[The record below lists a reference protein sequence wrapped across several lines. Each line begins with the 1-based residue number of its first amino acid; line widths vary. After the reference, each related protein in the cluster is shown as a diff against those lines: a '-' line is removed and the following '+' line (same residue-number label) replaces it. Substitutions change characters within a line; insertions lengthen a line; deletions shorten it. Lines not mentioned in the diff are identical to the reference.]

1 MMRVALVVMP
11 FAATDRPNLAVG
23 LLQAG
28 LKQHGIPTDSK
39 YFNLTFERLLDA
51 ERYQRLAVTHMTP
64 LAGEWIFSQVFYGES
79 FSSWE
84 AYENEVLDDRMWG
97 MERRDRPVV
106 RQALEL
112 APRFLRLVFESNDWS
127 RYDLVGFTSTFQQ
140 TMPSLC
146 LARMIRERYPEVKI
160 ALGGANFEAGMGRP
174 YLEGF
179 DFVDFVATGEADC
192 SFPALCQRLAD
203 VEVGRT
209 EVLEVPPGFLY
220 RDSASGE
227 IRGEPPSAGSFVD
240 LDALPTPDFGE
251 FFQVTHKAPTWLSL
265 EASRGCWWGQKAH
278 CTFCG
283 LNGSGMTYRDK
294 SWKRVVKEVDDL
306 TRSYG
311 SFPLQFAD
319 NILSMG
325 YFKDLL
331 PFWAEQEDH
340 RPKFFE
346 TKANLRRRHLALLR
360 DSGVTHI
367 QPGIESLADSTLEV
381 MQKGVSAAQNI
392 AFLRWCAEL
401 GVQPYWNL
409 IYGFPQEEPE
419 DYERNAALLRKLTHL
434 APPQGVGPIRL
445 DRFSPNFDRWQ
456 EHGFTRVAP
465 LPAYR
470 HIFPFAEESLRELAY
485 YFEYDHPRRNE
496 VLRGG
501 ERLGRIS
508 EEWKRHDEA
517 GTRGELRVL
526 PHWQGGFV
534 LRDSRPAFEPVTRKL
549 ADEEAALLF
558 ACDGPVTRARAL
570 DVAAKSLG
578 HGLQGAFQAVL
589 EATLDALL
597 DGAYIADAGKRLVAL
612 TLLPSQRRLAEQIPW
627 QKPRTA
633 DPLQRAA

>member
-1 MMRVALVVMP
+1 MP

-28 LKQHGIPTDSK
+28 LKQRGIPTDSK
-39 YFNLTFERLLDA
+39 YFNLTFESLFDA

-64 LAGEWIFSQVFYGES
+64 MAGEWIFSQVLYGQRV
-79 FSSWE
+79 SSWE
-84 AYENEVLDDRMWG
+84 SYEREVLDHRMWG
-97 MERRDRPVV
+97 MDREDRAVV
-106 RQALEL
+106 REALEL

-140 TMPSLC
+140 TLPSLC
-146 LARMIRERYPEVKI
+146 LARMIRERYPQVKI

-174 YLEGF
+174 YIEGF
-179 DFVDFVATGEADC
+179 DFVDFVSTGEADR
-192 SFPALCQRLAD
+192 SFPALCQALAD
-203 VEVGRT
+203 LEAGSAER
-209 EVLEVPPGFLY
+209 LEVPPGFLY
-220 RDSASGE
+220 RDPENGE
-227 IRGEPPSAGSFVD
+227 IRGEPVSAGRFVD
-240 LDALPTPDFGE
+240 LNALPTPDFGE
-251 FFQVTHKAPTWLSL
+251 FFQVTRKAPTWLSL

-294 SWKRVVKEVDDL
+294 SWQRVVEEIAEL
-306 TRSYG
+306 TQRYG
-311 SFPLQFAD
+311 SYPLQFAD

-331 PFWAEQEDH
+331 PFWAEQEDQ

-346 TKANLRRRHLALLR
+346 TKANLRRRHLTLLR

-367 QPGIESLADSTLEV
+367 QPGIESLADSTLQV
-381 MQKGVSAAQNI
+381 MRKGVSAAQNI

-401 GVQPYWNL
+401 EVNPYWNL
-409 IYGFPQEEPE
+409 IYGFPQEDPE
-419 DYERNAALLRKLTHL
+419 DYDRNADLLRKLTHL
-434 APPQGVGPIRL
+434 PPPQGVGPIRL

-456 EHGFTRVAP
+456 EHGFTRVSP

-470 HIFPFAEESLRELAY
+470 HIFPFPEESLWELAY
-485 YFEYDHPRRNE
+485 YFEYDHPRRAE

-508 EEWKRHDEA
+508 DEWKRRAKA
-517 GTRGELRVL
+517 GTCGELRLL
-526 PHWQGGFV
+526 PHWRGGFV
-534 LRDSRPAFEPVTRKL
+534 LRDTRYAYEPVTREVT
-549 ADEEAALLF
+549 DEETALLM

-570 DVAAKSLG
+570 DSAATALG
-578 HGLQGAFQAVL
+578 LSPKNEAATL

-597 DGAYIADAGKRLVAL
+597 DGAYIAAAGSRLITLA
-612 TLLPSQRRLAEQIPW
+612 LLPAQQRLSEQVTWKRPRPANRLE
-627 QKPRTA
+627 
-633 DPLQRAA
+633 RAA